1 MNVATIINS
10 RSWLQTTVTRSTSIV
25 PTYGFGMGDVC
36 PMELN
41 HVVLNST
48 DKRRA
53 SAAQATVWGPQPWS
67 PPVT

>member
-1 MNVATIINS
+1 MKSNQFP
-10 RSWLQTTVTRSTSIV
+10 QTTSVTWPTSVV
-25 PTYGFGMGDVC
+25 PVYGFGMGGVC

-41 HVVLNST
+41 REVLIST
-48 DKRRA
+48 DKRHA